1 MANETIVVYGTPLT
15 LEASGASISNNNVA
29 QADDDTYSV
38 SVDGG
43 GYPDALFVLSCTFGT
58 APTENTNVVLLA
70 RPINIDSTNDS
81 EAPENG
87 ATTFKGVIIG
97 SFTLNNVTTAQYI
110 SLVAYDL
117 PAEAEYYIW
126 NNATGQTLSS
136 GWTLKVTPRTYA
148 PA

>member
-1 MANETIVVYGTPLT
+1 MPNETIVVYGTPLT

-29 QADDDTYSV
+29 QAVAATYNV
-38 SVDGG
+38 STNGG

-58 APTENTNVVLLA
+58 APTENTAVVLLA

-81 EAPENG
+81 EPPENG
-87 ATTFKGVIIG
+87 AATFKGRYIG
-97 SFTLNNVTTAQYI
+97 AFTLNNVTTAQYI

-126 NNATGQTLSS
+126 NNATGQTLSA
-136 GWTLKVTPRTYA
+136 GWTLKITPRTYG
-148 PA
+148 PV